1 MGRSGSCES
10 ESGNRGGMGGLKMVR
25 KVDPAQRTS
34 RRWDDCSVVG
44 GLCTRQCLAL
54 QKAWKGAWLLG
65 KEGKRLGQGEQQ
77 ETSREG
83 WGWAVHPA
91 GVEVEPEAG
100 LRLWGPAALSRSQGE
115 AASAVW
121 EDAEWQ
127 ASVFLL
133 PLFYLHVTLL
143 WQERGCGLTRM
154 PGGWELWGS
163 RGGAV
168 T

>member
-1 MGRSGSCES
+1 MWGYLARRAGGWGRES
-10 ESGNRGGMGGLKMVR
+10 SRSQES
-25 KVDPAQRTS
+25 
-34 RRWDDCSVVG
+34 
-44 GLCTRQCLAL
+44 
-54 QKAWKGAWLLG
+54 
-65 KEGKRLGQGEQQ
+65 
-77 ETSREG
+77 SREG

-91 GVEVEPEAG
+91 GVEVEREAG

-121 EDAEWQ
+121 EDAERQ

-143 WQERGCGLTRM
+143 WQERGCGLTQM
-154 PGGWELWGS
+154 AGGWELWGS